1 MAAGILVDIE
11 YLTLFGI
18 MMFRKAYFHFCPDPF
33 LLEVHLFIE
42 PFEFGDLLSI
52 TGITAG
58 ASAVSPGATGARVEA
73 WCLLI
78 LVETFLSLSRSL
90 SHWSQETRSN

>member
-42 PFEFGDLLSI
+42 PFEFGDMLSI
-52 TGITAG
+52 TGITVRGGVTPAG
-58 ASAVSPGATGARVEA
+58 TGARAEA
-73 WCLLI
+73 W
-78 LVETFLSLSRSL
+78 LVPPHTHGPLAFLSLSQSRWCKS
-90 SHWSQETRSN
+90 